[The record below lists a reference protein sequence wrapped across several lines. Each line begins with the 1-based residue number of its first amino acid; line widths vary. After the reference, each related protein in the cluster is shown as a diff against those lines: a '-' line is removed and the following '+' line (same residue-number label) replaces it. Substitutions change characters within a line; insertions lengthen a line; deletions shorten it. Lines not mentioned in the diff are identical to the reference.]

1 MTRNE
6 LTRRFPK
13 ASEAFIQANCTTV
26 AELECGIGD
35 EPLAAQEVQGPV
47 SNRFLVRVTAVRK
60 RLLDEDNLCAK
71 YHVDLCR
78 YAGVIPDDAPG
89 QCQIETRQRK
99 VEKGEQEHSLIEVFT
114 VN

>member
-13 ASEAFIQANCTTV
+13 ASEAFLQANCTT
-26 AELECGIGD
+26 APELERGPGN
-35 EPLAAQEVQGPV
+35 EPLAKEKVQGRPGQQ
-47 SNRFLVRVTAVRK
+47 FLVRVTAVRK

-89 QCQIETRQRK
+89 ECKIETRQRK
-99 VEKGEQEHSLIEVFT
+99 AEKGEQEHAVIEVFT

>member
-13 ASEAFIQANCTTV
+13 SSEAFIQANCTAAAIV
-26 AELECGIGD
+26 ERGPGD
-35 EPLAAQEVQGPV
+35 EPLAKEEVQGQV
-47 SNRFLVRVTAVRK
+47 SGRVLVCVTSVRK
-60 RLLDEDNLCAK
+60 RLLDQDNLCEK
-71 YHVDLCR
+71 FHVDLLR
-78 YAGVIPDDAPG
+78 RAGVIYDDAPG

-99 VEKGEQEHSLIEVFT
+99 IEKGEQEHSLIEVFT

>member
-13 ASEAFIQANCTTV
+13 ASEAFIRANCS
-26 AELECGIGD
+26 AAPELERGPSD
-35 EPLAAQEVQGPV
+35 EPLEKKEVQGPV

-78 YAGVIPDDAPG
+78 YSGVIPDDAPG

-99 VEKGEQEHSLIEVFT
+99 AEKGEQEHSVVEVFT